1 LVSTMNIQKSMSVI
15 DRAPLERYLSE
26 ILGSEVSITGIR
38 VLGGTE
44 DLNRPLKEYGYGTPL
59 RIDVGV
65 EGKCRSFVFNTVK
78 PGGFGHER
86 MSDRASI
93 VLWEARA
100 FNDLPRHVRAKGVG
114 VLTSDGDVK
123 GLGDCEEFFIL
134 TEMVEGVE
142 LFHDLD
148 RIRDGGKLTQLDI
161 ERCKAL
167 AEYLVEIHALKRE
180 DPGMYQRRIREL
192 IGHGEC
198 ILGLTDSYP
207 RNLDY
212 ISPEQLADIEKRCI
226 DWRWKIKERSHRLS
240 QVHGDFHPWNILFR
254 DGTDFNVLDR
264 SRGEWGEPADDLAC
278 MTINYL
284 FYALQ
289 QRGRLHGSF
298 KTLWDTFFETYLSG
312 TRDYEVLSVIHPFF
326 AWRALVIASPVWY
339 PHLSLEIRSKLLN
352 FAKNVLE
359 IPLFTPDN
367 IDMLLESPP

>member
-1 LVSTMNIQKSMSVI
+1 MTILKLMSVI
-15 DRAPLERYLSE
+15 DRAPLEQYLSE
-26 ILGSEVSITGIR
+26 ILGSKVSITEIR
-38 VLGGTE
+38 TLGGTDE
-44 DLNRPLKEYGYGTPL
+44 LTRPLKEYGYGTPL
-59 RIDVGV
+59 RIDVEA
-65 EGKCRSFVFNTVK
+65 EGEFQSFVFNTLK

-93 VLWEARA
+93 VLLEARA

-114 VLTSDGDVK
+114 VLTSDGEVK
-123 GLGDCEEFFIL
+123 DLGDCEEFFIL

-142 LFHDLD
+142 HFNDLD
-148 RIRDGGKLTQLDI
+148 RIRDEGKLTQLDI
-161 ERCKAL
+161 DRCKTL
-167 AEYLVEIHALKRE
+167 AEYLVEIHELKRE
-180 DPGMYQRRIREL
+180 NPGLYRRRIREL
-192 IGHGEC
+192 IGHSEC

-207 RNLDY
+207 GDLDY

-226 DWRWKIKERSHRLS
+226 DWRWRIKERSHRLS

-254 DGTDFNVLDR
+254 EGTDFNVLDR

-278 MTINYL
+278 MTVNYL

-289 QRGRLHGSF
+289 QRGGLCGPF
-298 KTLWDTFFETYLSG
+298 KTLWDTFFETYLNG
-312 TRDYEVLSVIHPFF
+312 TRDEEVLSVIQPFF

-339 PHLSLEIRSKLLN
+339 PHLSLEVRSKLLN

-367 IDMLLESPP
+367 IDMLLEF

>member
-1 LVSTMNIQKSMSVI
+1 MTIQKSMSVI
-15 DRAPLERYLSE
+15 DRAPLERYLSD

-65 EGKCRSFVFNTVK
+65 EGECRSFVFNTVK

-114 VLTSDGDVK
+114 VLTSDGEVK

-142 LFHDLD
+142 YFHDLD

-161 ERCKAL
+161 DRCKAL
-167 AEYLVEIHALKRE
+167 AEYLVKIHALKRE
-180 DPGMYQRRIREL
+180 APGMYQRRIREL

-207 RNLDY
+207 GNL
-212 ISPEQLADIEKRCI
+212 SWVTHKA
-226 DWRWKIKERSHRLS
+226 
-240 QVHGDFHPWNILFR
+240 
-254 DGTDFNVLDR
+254 
-264 SRGEWGEPADDLAC
+264 
-278 MTINYL
+278 
-284 FYALQ
+284 
-289 QRGRLHGSF
+289 
-298 KTLWDTFFETYLSG
+298 
-312 TRDYEVLSVIHPFF
+312 
-326 AWRALVIASPVWY
+326 
-339 PHLSLEIRSKLLN
+339 
-352 FAKNVLE
+352 
-359 IPLFTPDN
+359 
-367 IDMLLESPP
+367 